1 MKINF
6 GHFQIE
12 MGHDYKNGSRIQKWD
27 VNMKMGHEYEHG
39 DNVSIFQKN
48 QNCYSF
54 LPAISLSCR
63 LTGVSNNNHIGG
75 GGMSFEDLGAAI
87 STPN

>member
-1 MKINF
+1 MK
-6 GHFQIE
+6 
-12 MGHDYKNGSRIQKWD
+12 KW
-27 VNMKMGHEYEHG
+27 VTNTKMGQQDENG

-54 LPAISLSCR
+54 FPISLSCG
-63 LTGVSNNNHIGG
+63 LIGESSNNHIGG